1 MVHRKE
7 DEKVS
12 LRKPK
17 AVFSNQKLKF
27 LKHKIKAKDLVMIQN
42 HSSNEYTS
50 RGDLI
55 LLKLPLK

>member
-1 MVHRKE
+1 MK
-7 DEKVS
+7 KLS